1 MVVANDEIYAVT
13 AGIGDF
19 VDCFDATIEHNYQ
32 FYTHFDGVVYAL
44 YRDAIA
50 FFVAR
55 RNVVLHVGVVVSQ
68 IFVYQSHCRCAVN
81 VVVAVYQYLLF
92 RPHGSV

>member
-1 MVVANDEIYAVT
+1 MRVGISVTLQFRVEDSARIREDGVGNVVVANDEVYAVT

-19 VDCFDATIEHNYQ
+19 VDCFDTTIKHNNQ
-32 FYTHFDGVVYAL
+32 FYTRFDSVVYAL

-55 RNVVLHVGVVVSQ
+55 RNVVLHVGVVVT
-68 IFVYQSHCRCAVN
+68 
-81 VVVAVYQYLLF
+81 
-92 RPHGSV
+92 